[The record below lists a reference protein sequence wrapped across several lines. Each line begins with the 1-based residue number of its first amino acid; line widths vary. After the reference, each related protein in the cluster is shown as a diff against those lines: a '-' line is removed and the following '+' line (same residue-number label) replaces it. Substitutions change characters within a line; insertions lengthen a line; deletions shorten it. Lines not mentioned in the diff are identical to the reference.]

1 MESRLETILGTLT
14 SRPLSASSDYRRIRL
29 LRQVDFGPPQET
41 VLSRTNRNSKYYRYS
56 SWDINPESDQ
66 LRNSPRIHRRQMVL
80 DYSPSSPPVVE
91 GIYDQRKLPCF
102 RKQKVWWT
110 TDVVTRFPS
119 VLGRESPGIM
129 SPSGSLDQELKEDSR
144 YFMGVD
150 LFFCSTLGSKCGVLR
165 TAVVRVLRRRVL

>member
-1 MESRLETILGTLT
+1 
-14 SRPLSASSDYRRIRL
+14 
-29 LRQVDFGPPQET
+29 
-41 VLSRTNRNSKYYRYS
+41 
-56 SWDINPESDQ
+56 
-66 LRNSPRIHRRQMVL
+66 MVL

-165 TAVVRVLRRRVL
+165 TAVVRVLRRRVLQPATYQRMERKEVTTEYGHKLPFLQNLTLGTDVGRTSCLYLRVYNGFSPHLVPPVRPSFFLTSSEDPRPTL